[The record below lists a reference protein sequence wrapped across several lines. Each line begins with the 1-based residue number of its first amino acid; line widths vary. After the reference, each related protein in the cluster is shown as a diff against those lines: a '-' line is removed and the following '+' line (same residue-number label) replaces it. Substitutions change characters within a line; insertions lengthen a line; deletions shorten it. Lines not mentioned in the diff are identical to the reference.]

1 MDCLISRYLCAIF
14 RYDSYGQVPF
24 KNIYCKVS
32 MVTLTRG
39 CVLKTS
45 QTKCVACIFVSFMS
59 SYMRVLRSFKF
70 HCFRTLIST
79 QLIVIRCCHI
89 VLNIIFNYLL
99 RGVARPLFSMYIYI
113 LCILLICIVK
123 DKLKPVRSDLLQV
136 VIFPDLDH
144 KRKHQRRRRIAK
156 LIGLKP

>member
-1 MDCLISRYLCAIF
+1 MSHFLNQITF
-14 RYDSYGQVPF
+14 
-24 KNIYCKVS
+24 
-32 MVTLTRG
+32 
-39 CVLKTS
+39 VLKTS

-59 SYMRVLRSFKF
+59 SYMLFLRSFKF

-79 QLIVIRCCHI
+79 QLIVIRCCHT

-144 KRKHQRRRRIAK
+144 KRKYYRRRRIAK
-156 LIGLKP
+156 LIGEKPQIRSLELQRRRMVVKTSMMLLLSSL

>member
-1 MDCLISRYLCAIF
+1 MRCLHFCQFLC
-14 RYDSYGQVPF
+14 R
-24 KNIYCKVS
+24 
-32 MVTLTRG
+32 VTCWL
-39 CVLKTS
+39 
-45 QTKCVACIFVSFMS
+45 
-59 SYMRVLRSFKF
+59 LRSFKF

-144 KRKHQRRRRIAK
+144 KRKYYRRRRIAK
-156 LIGLKP
+156 LIGEKPQIRILELKRRRMIVKTSMKFILSL